1 MNAAKGELS
10 SFVEGMGRVT
20 LLACEVVR
28 SIFSVRLNWA
38 EFMKQM
44 HFIGLKSQFVVLTT
58 GLQPVWFF
66 APKLSINFI
75 K

>member
-10 SFVEGMGRVT
+10 SFVEGMGRVA

-38 EFMKQM
+38 
-44 HFIGLKSQFVVLTT
+44 S
-58 GLQPVWFF
+58 
-66 APKLSINFI
+66 S
-75 K
+75 